1 MFNNKPVSDSLIDAV
16 NSVVSGL
23 QEDAAGVKLEV
34 GDEVYVIEGKHDGM
48 TGTIVEFPTMG
59 RAVVQLDRGR
69 QVTISTDDFVCED
82 TVIALLEEDDEDNG
96 KKKKKKLDPVGDED
110 EDIDN
115 DGDSD
120 ESDEYLKNR
129 RKTIG
134 KAMKNEASSCG
145 SSGKKKTYK
154 EEEGCECGHGS
165 DCDCPASCP
174 NCDCN

>member
-23 QEDAAGVKLEV
+23 QEDAAGVELEV
-34 GDEVYVIEGKHDGM
+34 GDEVYVIEGNHDGM

-69 QVTISTDDFVCED
+69 RVTISTEDFVCED
-82 TVIALLEEDDEDNG
+82 TVIALLEEDEGDDEDNG
-96 KKKKKKLDPVGDED
+96 KKKKKKLDPVGQED
-110 EDIDN
+110 DDIDN

-134 KAMKNEASSCG
+134 KAMKNEASACG

-154 EEEGCECGHGS
+154 EEEGC
-165 DCDCPASCP
+165 DCPASCA